1 MGFFDDL
8 WSGIKSVGSSV
19 WNGVK
24 DTAGTVYN
32 TAKSGVDWVAD
43 KIQPIVKTVGDIA
56 SYVPVIGA
64 PISGIANQIS
74 KGIDVARGFVSK
86 AGDVGKSVGLFR
98 EGSGAMG
105 KPKFSR
111 MTM

>member
-24 DTAGTVYN
+24 DAAGSVYN
-32 TAKSGVDWVAD
+32 AGKSAVNWVGE
-43 KIQPIVKTVGDIA
+43 KVQPIVKTIGNIA
-56 SYVPVIGA
+56 SYIPIIGA

-74 KGIDVARGFVSK
+74 SGIDFARGIVDK
-86 AGDVGKSVGLFR
+86 AGTIGKSIGLLN
-98 EGSGAMG
+98 
-105 KPKFSR
+105 KPQQAQFSR
-111 MTM
+111 MKAM